1 MPVNNL
7 TDALRQDM
15 ISSLRGTLNSS
26 KELLNPTVNTY
37 TTTERGFT
45 DENNGVSSATFGLNV
60 PKTPDATKAKQAT
73 PSQTAK
79 TSRNF
84 DWRARLRPKDGG
96 KSTFYGSAQDSLMA
110 LIKQSNGLIWQYTPS
125 LTFQSSANYHKPQ
138 MQGMNY
144 SINTYNLS
152 EVQEITLNSEF
163 TANDIY
169 EAQYM
174 LAAFNFLKI
183 STKSYFGD
191 AATAQGRYGTPPP
204 VMLFEYLG
212 EQMFNKV
219 PVVVS
224 SYNITFSD
232 SVDYV
237 PVIWQDTTTY
247 VPTQAQ
253 VMVSML
259 PTYNP
264 NKIRQRFDL
273 DQIKN
278 GQAYKYGF
286 I

>member
-1 MPVNNL
+1 M
-7 TDALRQDM
+7 
-15 ISSLRGTLNSS
+15 SLKSFLGLDTKQVAETNVTEPAFALNSGNSLENSLNRITDKIS
-26 KELLNPTVNTY
+26 KDYSVKDIPT
-37 TTTERGFT
+37 
-45 DENNGVSSATFGLNV
+45 DLK
-60 PKTPDATKAKQAT
+60 KTISQT
-73 PSQTAK
+73 PSAPAK
-79 TSRNF
+79 LKQGF

-96 KSTFYGSAQDSLMA
+96 KDTFYGSAPDSLMA
-110 LIKQSNGLIWQYTPS
+110 LIKQSNGLIWQYTPTM
-125 LTFQSSANYHKPQ
+125 TFTSAAKYHQAQ

-144 SINTYNLS
+144 AINTYNMS
-152 EVQEITLNSEF
+152 EVSEITLNCDF

-183 STKSYFGD
+183 ATKSYFGD
-191 AATAQGRYGTPPP
+191 AASAQGRYGTPPP

-232 SVDYV
+232 AVDYV
-237 PVIWQDTTTY
+237 PVVWKDTTTF

-253 VMVSML
+253 VMITML

-264 NKIRQRFDL
+264 NKIRKRFDL

-278 GQAYKYGF
+278 GQAYKHGF
-286 I
+286 L